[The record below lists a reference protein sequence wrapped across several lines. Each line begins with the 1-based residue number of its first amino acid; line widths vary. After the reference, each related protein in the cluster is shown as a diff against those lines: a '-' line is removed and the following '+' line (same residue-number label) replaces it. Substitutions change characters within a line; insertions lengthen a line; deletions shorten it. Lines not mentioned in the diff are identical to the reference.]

1 MPGGTAVYVSSPVGD
16 QDVQKEMRRL
26 EQTEKHLVHEHGM
39 DFPVDSTAVLQAKKC
54 SKSTLVRVGST
65 HPDFLDAQKG
75 AAELQILQSLRS
87 QYVAGVGQSVPHTQ
101 ISDVGSAVC
110 PEPINSVDVLKEVN
124 EVHHSKLIRRR
135 LKPMSSIIGKSTT
148 RPLAIADARHSTE
161 PSRFGAVL
169 IGIDAYAR
177 DPLRGCSTPSRA
189 NIIDM
194 LYSLV
199 DNRNI
204 ARRQYLHLLRWAWL

>member
-87 QYVAGVGQSVPHTQ
+87 QYVAGVGQSVPH
-101 ISDVGSAVC
+101 
-110 PEPINSVDVLKEVN
+110 
-124 EVHHSKLIRRR
+124 
-135 LKPMSSIIGKSTT
+135 
-148 RPLAIADARHSTE
+148 
-161 PSRFGAVL
+161 
-169 IGIDAYAR
+169 
-177 DPLRGCSTPSRA
+177 
-189 NIIDM
+189 
-194 LYSLV
+194 
-199 DNRNI
+199 
-204 ARRQYLHLLRWAWL
+204 